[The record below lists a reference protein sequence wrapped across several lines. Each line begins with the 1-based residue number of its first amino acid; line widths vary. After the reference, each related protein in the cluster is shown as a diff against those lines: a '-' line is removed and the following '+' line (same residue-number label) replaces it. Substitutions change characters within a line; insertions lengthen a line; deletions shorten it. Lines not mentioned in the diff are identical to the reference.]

1 MRRKFLNAGLCI
13 LLGVGLVYNASLCR
27 EKDIRDDKD
36 MREEKED
43 IWSYSENTFN
53 DIETDTWE
61 LVEHMEEQKVVI
73 TGQYESSEY
82 PYGYNVGKIQDDTV
96 GTAILVTP
104 GTSIQINDY
113 NLSPGTFLN
122 VAYEIHP
129 WVASESD
136 GAVLNVDIVS
146 EEETKSFFWDVE
158 VQAGLQS
165 QKLSLEE
172 FADKQIKIQLY
183 VTNAENKSEACD
195 WIMIEQFSLTQ
206 GGDNVIEGGLSD
218 TGYVKSATYFSDEWP
233 INFWN
238 SEMDDINLELEQIK
252 NDGFDSIILV
262 LPWREFQPE
271 LSPISYNEYAFTK
284 LDEVMNAAGKTGL
297 EVYAR
302 IGYTWDFYNDG
313 EENIVDRYC
322 QLLGD
327 NEVQEAWYAYVEKMY
342 ATLSQYSC
350 FKQGFLTWEDFWNT
364 LGVCDEILETNR
376 REKAEFIGFQ
386 AWVRTNYDLAEFNES
401 FGTNYA
407 SYGEIAVPQ
416 RNEPAMRAMY
426 EFYDDFL
433 NTLLTESQKKFPN
446 LSMEVRMDWDV
457 VYTKEG
463 EMDYYKH
470 TSTFPCGNSSY
481 TATMYGIPMGFEN
494 VGERV
499 SYEEALEK
507 TEYILQQLKLE
518 NKNKPVYIEQFIFA
532 DNTPKFKNNAQIKE
546 EELNTYLENV
556 APVLLENSEGY
567 GIWTYRNY
575 CANMLYNSQFAL
587 EEAGWDC
594 SDAVEIVE
602 ADGSSACA
610 LKEGGKITQSVAGVR
625 NHFDA
630 DNYTIEFDVLKVMEP
645 GEIKI
650 KMGSSVKKVAISKP
664 GKVSVVLKKGISFN
678 MEISSADCEAI
689 IDNVKM
695 YSQIQQGYLYDENN
709 VELECASG
717 IRKLNEALK

>member
-1 MRRKFLNAGLCI
+1 M
-13 LLGVGLVYNASLCR
+13 
-27 EKDIRDDKD
+27 
-36 MREEKED
+36 
-43 IWSYSENTFN
+43 
-53 DIETDTWE
+53 
-61 LVEHMEEQKVVI
+61 
-73 TGQYESSEY
+73 
-82 PYGYNVGKIQDDTV
+82 
-96 GTAILVTP
+96 
-104 GTSIQINDY
+104 
-113 NLSPGTFLN
+113 
-122 VAYEIHP
+122 
-129 WVASESD
+129 
-136 GAVLNVDIVS
+136 
-146 EEETKSFFWDVE
+146 
-158 VQAGLQS
+158 
-165 QKLSLEE
+165 
-172 FADKQIKIQLY
+172 
-183 VTNAENKSEACD
+183 
-195 WIMIEQFSLTQ
+195 
-206 GGDNVIEGGLSD
+206 
-218 TGYVKSATYFSDEWP
+218 
-233 INFWN
+233 
-238 SEMDDINLELEQIK
+238 
-252 NDGFDSIILV
+252 
-262 LPWREFQPE
+262 
-271 LSPISYNEYAFTK
+271 
-284 LDEVMNAAGKTGL
+284 
-297 EVYAR
+297 
-302 IGYTWDFYNDG
+302 
-313 EENIVDRYC
+313 
-322 QLLGD
+322 
-327 NEVQEAWYAYVEKMY
+327 
-342 ATLSQYSC
+342 
-350 FKQGFLTWEDFWNT
+350 TWEDFWNT

-386 AWVRTNYDLAEFNES
+386 AWVRTNYDLARFNES

-518 NKNKPVYIEQFIFA
+518 NENKPVYIEQFIFA
-532 DNTPKFKNNAQIKE
+532 DNTPKFKNNARIKE

-594 SDAVEIVE
+594 SEDVEIIE

-610 LKEGGKITQSVAGVR
+610 LKKGGKIIQSVAGVR
-625 NHFDA
+625 NHFDS

-650 KMGSSVKKVAISKP
+650 KMGSSVKKVAISKQ

-678 MEISSADCEAI
+678 MEISSADCEVI

>member
-1 MRRKFLNAGLCI
+1 MKKKYLNIGICI
-13 LLGVGLVYNASLCR
+13 LLGIGLVYGTSLYQ
-27 EKDIRDDKD
+27 EKEIQ
-36 MREEKED
+36 EEKED
-43 IWSYSENTFN
+43 IWNYSEDTLNNT
-53 DIETDTWE
+53 ETDTWE
-61 LVEHMEEQKVVI
+61 LVEHMEEQDVVI
-73 TGQYESSEY
+73 LGQYESSDY

-104 GTSIQINDY
+104 GTSIQVNDY
-113 NLSPGTFLN
+113 SLSQDTFLN
-122 VAYEIHP
+122 IAYEIHP
-129 WVASESD
+129 WVASETD
-136 GAVLNVDIVS
+136 GAVLNVDILS
-146 EEETKSFFWDVE
+146 EGKKQNFSWNVDA
-158 VQAGLQS
+158 QDGLQR
-165 QKLSLEE
+165 QKISLEE
-172 FADKQIKIQLY
+172 FVNTKINVQVY
-183 VTNAENKSEACD
+183 VTNAENKNEVCD
-195 WIMIEQFSLTQ
+195 WVTVEEFSFVQ
-206 GGDNVIEGGLSD
+206 GNTIAKEEGLSD

-238 SEMDDINLELEQIK
+238 SEMDNMELELEQIK

-262 LPWREFQPE
+262 IPWREFQPE
-271 LSPISYNEYAFTK
+271 MSPITYNEYAFAK
-284 LDEVMNAAGKTGL
+284 LDEVMNAAEKAGL
-297 EVYAR
+297 DVYAR
-302 IGYTWDFYNDG
+302 IGYTWDFYNDS

-327 NEVQEAWYAYVEKMY
+327 KDAQEAWYAYVEKMY
-342 ATLSQYSC
+342 TVLSQYNC

-364 LGVCDEILETNR
+364 LGVCDEILEANR

-386 AWVRTNYDLAEFNES
+386 AWVRTNYSLAEFNES

-416 RNEPAMRAMY
+416 RDEPAMRAMY

-433 NTLLTESQKKFPN
+433 NTLLTESQMKFSN

-457 VYTKEG
+457 VYTKDG
-463 EMDYYKH
+463 DMDYYKH

-499 SYEEALEK
+499 SHDEALEK

-518 NKNKPVYIEQFIFA
+518 NENKPVYIEQFIFA

-546 EELNTYLENV
+546 EELNAYLENV
-556 APVLLENSEGY
+556 APVLLEYSEGY

-587 EEAGWDC
+587 QETGWNC
-594 SDAVEIVE
+594 SDGVEFMEVN
-602 ADGSSACA
+602 GSTGCV
-610 LKEGGKITQSVAGVR
+610 LNEGGKITQNVAGVR

-630 DNYTIEFDVLKVMEP
+630 DSYLVEFDVLEVTEP

-650 KMGSSVKKVAISKP
+650 KIGNSTKKVAVTEP
-664 GKVSVVLKKGISFN
+664 EKVSVEFKKGLSFDI
-678 MEISSADCEAI
+678 EISSADCEI
-689 IDNVKM
+689 VIDNVKM
-695 YSQIQQGYLYDENN
+695 YSQIQQGFLYDENN
-709 VELECASG
+709 VELECTSG
-717 IRKLNEALK
+717 IRKLNQALE